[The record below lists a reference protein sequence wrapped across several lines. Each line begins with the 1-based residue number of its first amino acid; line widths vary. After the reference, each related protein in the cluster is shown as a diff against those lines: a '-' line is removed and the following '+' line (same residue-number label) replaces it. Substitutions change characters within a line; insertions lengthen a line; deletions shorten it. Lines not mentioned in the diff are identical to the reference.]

1 MSELVNH
8 IRSRRLNVGL
18 WQGLCLLL
26 FFGIIADHYLT
37 VWTVTQPLRF
47 VAMDGSGTFWISR
60 LGTFETADEFRVDA
74 ARTAAEAMFN
84 RNPNGFD
91 NPKQVE
97 RAFNGVCYN
106 RLKEQASRDAD
117 EFRLSQI
124 HQEVEMGRVNQIAL
138 DSDTARMSVECQV
151 IRSRLFGVVEK
162 RVITDARRCT
172 LLVKLAVN
180 QDMAHS
186 GKFPLEVV
194 DYEVRWL

>member
-26 FFGIIADHYLT
+26 LFAIAADHYLT
-37 VWTVTQPLRF
+37 VWLMSQPLRF

-124 HQEVEMGRVNQIAL
+124 HQKVEMGRVNQIAL